1 MLMVCDC
8 IPKYWIVIFQNPDLW
23 SRCPGG
29 HWAKVITDTRD
40 SGQVPDQ
47 WSGHTVTPPIREIL
61 VPRHWPPAP
70 TSRGRVTIDI
80 NGSNIGGPIVEHN
93 GDISFDL
100 QHKDCV
106 CGMKRKGHSA
116 GQLMDTRYWAE
127 YRVVDWVFVSSL
139 GRAENRNW
147 TVAWCGQLQSAA
159 AAVSWPV
166 QWAPPEKLQKM
177 REMRINWWYGGDGHW
192 RSSFLNKPTTGSSEI
207 NL

>member
-1 MLMVCDC
+1 MIAYQNIGLLFSRIQICDHDVRVVTG
-8 IPKYWIVIFQNPDLW
+8 PRSSP
-23 SRCPGG
+23 
-29 HWAKVITDTRD
+29 DTRD

-61 VPRHWPPAP
+61 VPRHWPAAP

-116 GQLMDTRYWAE
+116 GQLMDTRY
-127 YRVVDWVFVSSL
+127 
-139 GRAENRNW
+139 
-147 TVAWCGQLQSAA
+147 
-159 AAVSWPV
+159 
-166 QWAPPEKLQKM
+166 
-177 REMRINWWYGGDGHW
+177 
-192 RSSFLNKPTTGSSEI
+192 
-207 NL
+207 